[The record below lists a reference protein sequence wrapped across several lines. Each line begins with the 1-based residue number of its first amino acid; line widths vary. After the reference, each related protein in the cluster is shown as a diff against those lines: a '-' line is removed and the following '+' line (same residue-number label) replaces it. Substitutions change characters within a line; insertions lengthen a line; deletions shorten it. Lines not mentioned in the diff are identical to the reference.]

1 MFDLGWSEI
10 FVIGAVT
17 LIVVGP
23 REIPR
28 VLAGVARAMR
38 KIRGMIQGFQDS
50 VDDVVRQVDVAEFH
64 EYKKSIGADI
74 EQDDLAK
81 NWNMD
86 WDAELETLRND
97 SPKTNTPKK
106 ESDFTKNKN
115 KKKKVI
121 KVKKSGAKKSMVKK
135 SRAKKS
141 RQRKSA
147 KYSTKKT

>member
-50 VDDVVRQVDVAEFH
+50 VDDVVRQVDVAEFRD
-64 EYKKSIGADI
+64 YKNSMGTDFAQGGGTD
-74 EQDDLAK
+74 
-81 NWNMD
+81 NWHAD
-86 WDAELETLRND
+86 WDAELKALQKD
-97 SPKTNTPKK
+97 SPEQLDDGVGRKQSN
-106 ESDFTKNKN
+106 
-115 KKKKVI
+115 
-121 KVKKSGAKKSMVKK
+121 AKKSK
-135 SRAKKS
+135 AKKTAVKCS
-141 RQRKSA
+141 
-147 KYSTKKT
+147 